1 MRPSEKDREE
11 LLDDEKLPLE
21 KNDMLAMWI
30 SGLLTVGLPILA
42 ILGIVIGV
50 VLLLFT
56 R

>member
-1 MRPSEKDREE
+1 MRPSEKDREM
-11 LLDDEKLPLE
+11 LMDDEELPLE

-30 SGLLTVGLPILA
+30 SGLITVGLPILA
-42 ILGIVIGV
+42 ILGIIIGA